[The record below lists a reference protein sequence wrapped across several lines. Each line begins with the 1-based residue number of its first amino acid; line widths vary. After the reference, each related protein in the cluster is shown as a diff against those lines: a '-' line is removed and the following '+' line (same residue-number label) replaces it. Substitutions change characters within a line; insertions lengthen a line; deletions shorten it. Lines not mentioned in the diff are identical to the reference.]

1 MIFFN
6 PRLID
11 LRSEQF
17 VDIECRTTKRGM
29 SKCGT
34 TENMHLGLLYCIK
47 SRQVFEYRFTW
58 FLLSPKAILFYRPT
72 KRRINSVAVV

>member
-1 MIFFN
+1 MANHFINSLYLQLVLHFLPVIIRKVMTYIMIFFN

-17 VDIECRTTKRGM
+17 VDIECRRTKRGM

-34 TENMHLGLLYCIK
+34 TENMHLGLSYCIK
-47 SRQVFEYRFTW
+47 S
-58 FLLSPKAILFYRPT
+58 
-72 KRRINSVAVV
+72 

>member
-1 MIFFN
+1 MLVLFLYLQLVLHFLPVIIRKVMTYIMIFFN

-17 VDIECRTTKRGM
+17 VDIECRSTKRGM

-34 TENMHLGLLYCIK
+34 TENMHLGLSYCIK
-47 SRQVFEYRFTW
+47 S
-58 FLLSPKAILFYRPT
+58 
-72 KRRINSVAVV
+72 